1 MADKKI
7 DPKCVEPCPCGAT
20 WYDAEEN
27 PKGKVTIIKR
37 KRIRGCGSSAP
48 AVVCTACGR
57 SAWPAGKQ
65 LDAVNRWNAQ
75 DFQYGP
81 LKEDD

>member
-48 AVVCTACGR
+48 GGCMHCLWSVCMAR
-57 SAWPAGKQ
+57 REAAGCREPVECTRFSVW
-65 LDAVNRWNAQ
+65 AFERR
-75 DFQYGP
+75 
-81 LKEDD
+81 

>member
-57 SAWPAGKQ
+57 SAYNRRETAGCCEPVEC
-65 LDAVNRWNAQ
+65 ARFPVWAFERR
-75 DFQYGP
+75 
-81 LKEDD
+81 

>member
-7 DPKCVEPCPCGAT
+7 DPKCVNPCPCGAT

-37 KRIRGCGSSAP
+37 KRILRHP
-48 AVVCTACGR
+48 AR
-57 SAWPAGKQ
+57 
-65 LDAVNRWNAQ
+65 
-75 DFQYGP
+75 
-81 LKEDD
+81 

>member
-27 PKGKVTIIKR
+27 PKAR
-37 KRIRGCGSSAP
+37 LQS
-48 AVVCTACGR
+48 
-57 SAWPAGKQ
+57 
-65 LDAVNRWNAQ
+65 
-75 DFQYGP
+75 
-81 LKEDD
+81 

>member
-1 MADKKI
+1 MKNVMVSLFMVVLFMVALVLLIVGFVWGGYYIYFLLED
-7 DPKCVEPCPCGAT
+7 
-20 WYDAEEN
+20 
-27 PKGKVTIIKR
+27 
-37 KRIRGCGSSAP
+37 SP

-81 LKEDD
+81 LKEGD